1 MSAAGVRRSLRRRI
15 ARSIQQL
22 LRIYWWIA
30 RPETRGVRAIVLCDA
45 GRSVLLVKHTYT
57 VDWYLPGGGVR
68 RGEEL
73 EAALLRELREELGIA
88 TVRELRTLG
97 TYESDR
103 EFKRDTV
110 TVFVV
115 SADYGGIR
123 QAAEIEEARSFP
135 LAELPAGT
143 SPATRRRVAE
153 FLGGGPVS
161 RRW

>member
-1 MSAAGVRRSLRRRI
+1 MAADLRRSLRRRF
-15 ARSIQQL
+15 ARSIQRI
-22 LRIYWWIA
+22 LRVYWWIA
-30 RPETRGVRAIVLCDA
+30 RPATRGVRAIVLCDA

-68 RGEEL
+68 RGEPL

-88 TVRELRTLG
+88 SVGDLRMLG

-115 SADYGGIR
+115 SAVYGGGR
-123 QAAEIEEARSFP
+123 QAAEIEEARAFP
-135 LAELPAGT
+135 LAELPPGT
-143 SPATRRRVAE
+143 SPATRRRIAE
-153 FLGGGPVS
+153 FLGEDPVS
-161 RRW
+161 PRW